1 MTPVKA
7 IKVGVGNYKNDPESI
22 NLEYFINI
30 TGIGRDLGPAL
41 LTFYGFYL
49 RQNFD
54 CELYPNGKNYYE
66 KSYMEWAPRGP
77 LNISTSLLRPSVLK
91 IQKMLISVVYLL
103 LWPLVYLLC
112 LPIMFTYYVYLVY
125 VYLVYLIYLVY
136 VYVYL
141 LCLPCLLIMFT
152 YADLCRL
159 PIMAPCCIIKSD
171 LSFLCIIYFTVFSNK
186 HIGKWLWLS
195 W

>member
-1 MTPVKA
+1 M
-7 IKVGVGNYKNDPESI
+7 GVGNYKNDPESI

-77 LNISTSLLRPSVLK
+77 LNISTSLLRSSVLK
-91 IQKMLISVVYLL
+91 IEKMLISVVYLL

-112 LPIMFTYYVYLVY
+112 LPIMFTYYVYLLCLPTMFTLFMFTLFTLFTLFMFMFTYY
-125 VYLVYLIYLVY
+125 VYLVYLLCLPMLISV
-136 VYVYL
+136 VYL
-141 LCLPCLLIMFT
+141 LWPLVASLKVI
-152 YADLCRL
+152 
-159 PIMAPCCIIKSD
+159 
-171 LSFLCIIYFTVFSNK
+171 
-186 HIGKWLWLS
+186 
-195 W
+195 